1 MGSDQT
7 TESTSE
13 SSFLRQIFSGTIWQG
28 AGLIFSNIAS
38 FATKLIL
45 ARLLVPEY
53 FGLVGMAVVFTGLIK
68 MIERLGIESA
78 LVQRPDDELTDVDL
92 YTGHLGAILVGIG
105 FYFAVVLPGAPAVAW
120 FYEQPELTAI
130 VIVLAIPVLI
140 EPFATFTKVSLK
152 RRLQFKELA
161 KIEIFATFS
170 GAIVAITMAFMGAG
184 VWALVAQWVVFS
196 TLETVSLRLLYA
208 SPPKAE
214 FSLSALRRLLVF
226 GGYITGQRIF
236 TFISKQADYLIV
248 GKLVGAA
255 SLGAYTIAFLLTDA
269 IRSKLMA
276 VMSRVLFPAYS
287 RIQHDLEKL
296 NQYYLGSI
304 RVNTLM
310 VAPIL
315 CSLFIYGEELLLYGF
330 GEEWSE
336 AVAPLQLL
344 AVAAFIHTIG
354 GTNSHALKAVDRPE
368 LAFKVRMVESMCVM
382 IPALVV
388 GVHYYGLVGAGAAV
402 ILSKTFSRLA
412 YHYYLRK
419 IVGTTE
425 LGIVRAIAPSLVA
438 LMAMSTTLVGLR
450 YLWPVDSLVQ
460 TLGFIVLAGIAY
472 LAVGLP
478 LVRDDIEQLWA
489 ETRT

>member
-1 MGSDQT
+1 M
-7 TESTSE
+7 
-13 SSFLRQIFSGTIWQG
+13 SFLRQIFIGSLWQG
-28 AGLIFSNIAS
+28 TGLIFSNIAS
-38 FATKLIL
+38 FLTKLIL

-68 MIERLGIESA
+68 TIERLGIESA

-105 FYFAVVLPGAPAVAW
+105 FYFAVVLPGAPVVAW
-120 FYEQPELTAI
+120 FYEQPDLTAI

-152 RRLQFKELA
+152 RQLQFKELA
-161 KIEIFATFS
+161 KVEIFATFS
-170 GAIVAITMAFMGAG
+170 GAIIAVIMAFLGAG

-196 TLETVSLRLLYA
+196 TLQTVSLRILYA
-208 SPPKAE
+208 SPPDAE
-214 FSLSALRRLLVF
+214 FSLSSLRRILVF
-226 GGYITGQRIF
+226 GGYITGQRVF
-236 TFISKQADYLIV
+236 TFISKQSDYLIV

-276 VMSRVLFPAYS
+276 VMSRVLYPAYS

-310 VAPIL
+310 VGPIL

-330 GEEWSE
+330 GDEWSE

-344 AVAAFIHTIG
+344 SVAAFIQTIG

-382 IPALVV
+382 IPALLI

-402 ILSKTFSRLA
+402 VLSKTFSRLA

-425 LGIVRAIAPSLVA
+425 LGVLRAVGPSFVA
-438 LMAMSTTLVGLR
+438 LGAMSAVLVGLR
-450 YLWPVDSLVQ
+450 HFWPIDSLVQ
-460 TLGFIVLAGIAY
+460 TVGFVIAAGMVY
-472 LAVGLP
+472 LAVGVP
-478 LVRDDIEQLWA
+478 LVRDDIKQLWA